1 MTELRKRGGGG
12 DDRGS
17 AEDMS
22 DKVGDK
28 GTGKRGHEGAI
39 NHELRNDGTKKKK
52 KRR

>member
-28 GTGKRGHEGAI
+28 GTGKRGDEKTRKIGRAHV
-39 NHELRNDGTKKKK
+39 
-52 KRR
+52 